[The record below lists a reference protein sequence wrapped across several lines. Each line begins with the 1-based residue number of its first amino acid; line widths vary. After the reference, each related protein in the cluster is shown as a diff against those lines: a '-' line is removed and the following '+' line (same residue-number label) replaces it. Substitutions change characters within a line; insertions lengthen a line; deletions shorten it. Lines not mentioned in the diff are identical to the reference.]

1 VVGENMRKK
10 CTTEEINYLVKI
22 CLDIANIVD
31 RHGEKDKPY
40 LDELGL
46 GYRALSI
53 SLRRGMKAV
62 IDLQDDYS
70 KALEYQNNAE
80 IREKS
85 ARDFLQEVFE
95 DEYIDTI
102 DNEDKQKIKEF
113 VQQLMK
119 KWEE

>member
-1 VVGENMRKK
+1 MVGENMRKK

-53 SLRRGMKAV
+53 SLRRGVKAV

-70 KALEYQNNAE
+70 KALEYQNHAE

-95 DEYIDTI
+95 YEYIDTI
-102 DNEDKQKIKEF
+102 NNEDKQKIKEF